1 MSRATRMTRAL
12 LVLVPLMD
20 AAAFQQPRDTPAQ
33 VRALTDAGHLD
44 EAERMARTG
53 GAGLSESLGEVL
65 MTRGRLAEAD
75 SVFRVA
81 IVRDA
86 AGRRSAEASLA
97 ELAYRRG
104 DRDEAVRRAGTL
116 AAEHQARTGR
126 WSSDDLVAAG
136 RAYVLL
142 GARAAS
148 AVKQAL
154 SAFDEAV
161 AADASNNEARLRA
174 GDLFL
179 EKYNAPDAKM
189 SFQDVLTRSPEHP
202 RALLGLARAAQ
213 FEGTTNPMP
222 WLQRSLTANPS
233 LVGAQVL
240 QARFHL
246 EAEQYD
252 SAKID
257 ARRALAVD
265 SSSLAAWSM
274 LGAAARMTA
283 DSAQYDRALAAAQR
297 LSSRP
302 ADFYAELADA
312 FVRQR
317 RYVEGMRLAREA
329 LAVDSN
335 SARMLGLLGD
345 NLLHSGDIEQG
356 RALLERAFAIDPFNL
371 WHKNT
376 LDLLDN
382 LRSFRTMDRG
392 HFRIVAPPQDAD
404 FIATY
409 LPGLLAEAY
418 DSLSA
423 RYGYRPPGVVR
434 LELYRQH
441 ADFSVRTLGISGL
454 GALGVSF
461 GPVLMMDA
469 PSARAR
475 GEFNWGSVAWHEL
488 AHTFTLG
495 LSNSRAPRWLSEGLS
510 VLEERRARPSWGAG
524 PTVEFIAAYGAGRL
538 RPVSQL
544 NEGFVR
550 PRFPSEVIL
559 SYYEA
564 SLVCEMISS
573 QKGASALVEMLTAYR
588 DGLDT
593 RAVVTRVLGVTPEQL
608 DRQFDTW
615 LRGRFAAAFR
625 SIPPG
630 GDKGAPSGEFVTTMR
645 AAIALLEQHRT
656 DSANAQF
663 LRAQALFPEY
673 AGPDAPALYLAQI
686 ARDRGDLRAALAQVQ
701 RITARGETAW
711 EANLLEAELRER
723 LGDFVG
729 TRAPLERLIWI
740 LPYDLPVHVRLA
752 ELAARTGDHA
762 LEIRERRAVTQ
773 LDPPDPLDAHYQLAR
788 ALASG
793 GDAAGARRELLGVL
807 EQAPAFEKAQALL
820 LELRSRTPPGALPQG
835 ANGR

>member
-1 MSRATRMTRAL
+1 MRRATRLARAL
-12 LVLVPLMD
+12 VASVPVVMGV
-20 AAAFQQPRDTPAQ
+20 AAFQQPRDTRAQ
-33 VRALTDAGHLD
+33 VRALLDAGRHD
-44 EAERMARTG
+44 EAERTARAG
-53 GAGLSESLGEVL
+53 GAGLTESLGEVL
-65 MTRGRLAEAD
+65 VARGRLAEAD

-81 IVRDA
+81 LLRDA
-86 AGRRSAEASLA
+86 VGRRSAEASLA

-104 DRDEAVRRAGTL
+104 DRNEALRRAGAL
-116 AAEHQARTGR
+116 AAEHQARAGR

-142 GARAAS
+142 GTRASS

-161 AADASNNEARLRA
+161 AADSSNNEARLRT

-179 EKYNAPDAKM
+179 EKYNAPDAKI
-189 SFQDVLTRSPEHP
+189 SFQDVLKRSPEQP

-213 FEGTTNPMP
+213 FEGTTNPVP
-222 WLQRSLTANPS
+222 LLQRSLAGNPS
-233 LVGAQVL
+233 LVDAQVL
-240 QARFHL
+240 LARFHL

-252 SAKID
+252 SATSD

-274 LGAAARMTA
+274 LGAAARMTG
-283 DSAQYDRALAAAQR
+283 DSAQYERALAAAQR

-302 ADFYAELADA
+302 ADFYAEVADA

-317 RYVEGMRLAREA
+317 RYAEGMRLARVA
-329 LAVDSN
+329 LAVDST

-356 RALLERAFAIDPFNL
+356 RALLERDFAIDPFNL

-382 LRSFRTMDRG
+382 LRSFRTIDRG

-409 LPGLLAEAY
+409 LPALLAEAY
-418 DSLSA
+418 DSLA
-423 RYGYRPPGVVR
+423 TRYGYRPPGVVR

-469 PSARAR
+469 PSARGR

-564 SLVCEMISS
+564 SLVCEMIAS
-573 QKGASALVEMLTAYR
+573 QKGSRALVDMLTAYR

-593 RAVVTRVLGVTPEQL
+593 RVVVTRVLGVTPEQL

-615 LRGRFAAAFR
+615 LRGRFAGAFR
-625 SIPPG
+625 SIQASGDKDTGAPPG
-630 GDKGAPSGEFVTTMR
+630 EFMTTMR
-645 AAIALLEQHRT
+645 EAMASLEQHRT
-656 DSANAQF
+656 DSAQAQF

-686 ARDRGDLRAALAQVQ
+686 ARDRGDLRTALAQVQ
-701 RITARGETAW
+701 RVTARGETAW
-711 EANLLEAELRER
+711 EANLLEVELRER
-723 LGDFVG
+723 LGDSVG

-740 LPYDLPVHVRLA
+740 LPYDVPVHVRLA
-752 ELAARTGDHA
+752 ELAARTGDHV
-762 LEIRERRAVTQ
+762 LEIRERRAVT
-773 LDPPDPLDAHYQLAR
+773 LLEPPDPLDAHYLLAR
-788 ALASG
+788 ALANG
-793 GDAAGARRELLGVL
+793 GDVAGARRELLGVL

-820 LELRSRTPPGALPQG
+820 LELRSRTPPGASP
-835 ANGR
+835 